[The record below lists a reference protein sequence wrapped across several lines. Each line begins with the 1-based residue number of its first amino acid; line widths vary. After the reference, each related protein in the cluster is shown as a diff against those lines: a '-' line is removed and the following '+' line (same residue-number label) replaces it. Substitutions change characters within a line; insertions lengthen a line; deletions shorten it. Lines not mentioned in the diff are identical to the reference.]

1 MSNEELL
8 EALDFE
14 SKQTEPEPEVVE
26 EAVETEQP
34 EVVED
39 PEVVES
45 VSAEEVVVEPTAEV
59 FDPTPTYMGKYQ
71 TAEDMENA
79 FREYQ
84 SHSDRQL
91 AEERAKREAYEHML
105 SSEQQMLQNMQAQ
118 EQQVPVEVT
127 SEQIDQGIDSAPI
140 DTFHW
145 TVNNRPDLVP
155 QVIAKAAERHGTGM
169 ATELQST
176 WTNIQ
181 MQAQQMQMQQQ
192 MQQQYEQIMGP
203 QIIQQSISNGLAAI
217 ENHYG
222 EEFDALRPQVAENLA
237 NMGRLPSYDPDTIA
251 SAVNTA
257 FLQAHRDR
265 ALQAASTNQQPRTPT
280 PQETVEGGTPGQ
292 APQPTESDGI
302 KQGILDAFNSNPYR

>member
-140 DTFHW
+140 DTFH
-145 TVNNRPDLVP
+145 
-155 QVIAKAAERHGTGM
+155 
-169 ATELQST
+169 
-176 WTNIQ
+176 
-181 MQAQQMQMQQQ
+181 
-192 MQQQYEQIMGP
+192 
-203 QIIQQSISNGLAAI
+203 
-217 ENHYG
+217 
-222 EEFDALRPQVAENLA
+222 
-237 NMGRLPSYDPDTIA
+237 
-251 SAVNTA
+251 
-257 FLQAHRDR
+257 
-265 ALQAASTNQQPRTPT
+265 
-280 PQETVEGGTPGQ
+280 
-292 APQPTESDGI
+292 
-302 KQGILDAFNSNPYR
+302 